1 MAHADFRGTRRS
13 LRTDGVV
20 IAVVVAG
27 LAWLGLVAYGL
38 FEVGAMLVL
47 GQ

>member
-1 MAHADFRGTRRS
+1 MAHVDETHRS

-20 IAVVVAG
+20 LAAAIAG
-27 LAWLGLVAYGL
+27 LAWLGLVAYGVYQ
-38 FEVGAMLVL
+38 VGAMLVL